1 MSANKHS
8 HDVKKQH
15 IALRWNHLYDI
26 HRTTKDTAKY
36 TA

>member
-1 MSANKHS
+1 MI
-8 HDVKKQH
+8 VKKYH
-15 IALRWNHLYDI
+15 ITLWWNHLYDI